1 MMKAIMI
8 LAALVGYNVAVKII
22 AILKMMGMKVED
34 MNQQDFEELL
44 KDPRFRKYMR

>member
-22 AILKMMGMKVED
+22 AILKMMGMKVEN
-34 MNQQDFEELL
+34 MNQQDFEALL